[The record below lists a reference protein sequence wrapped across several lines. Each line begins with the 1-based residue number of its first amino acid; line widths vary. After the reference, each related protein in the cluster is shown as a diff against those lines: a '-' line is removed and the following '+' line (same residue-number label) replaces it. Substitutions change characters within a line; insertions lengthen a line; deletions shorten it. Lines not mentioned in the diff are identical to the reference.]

1 MFPMGMNFGTS
12 TQNTSN
18 RADPYAYDLYKNI
31 LGRAND
37 LTQQGYQQYGGQR
50 VADLTPDQL
59 AAFQGVR
66 DIQGKAGGLYD
77 QATGSVQ
84 NVLSQLDPSKFG
96 SNIQNYFN
104 PYQKNVVDATM
115 KNIQENNALQQNQLT
130 SNAIKSGAM
139 GGDRSAIA
147 RAELAR
153 TQALTNNQTLANLQQ
168 QGYQNAADQY
178 NKAQQM
184 GLTGA
189 TTLGGLASTGQ
200 KTGLEGLQSL
210 LGIGGQQQLQNQQNL
225 DVNYQNFLQ
234 QQAYPYQQLS
244 WLSGLAGGLGPA
256 MGGSSS
262 SSGTN
267 LTQNYQPQP
276 STGSQIMGGLTTLG
290 GMFAP
295 AIGNALLP
303 GIGGA
308 IGAGLGAMGAWSPF
322 PSKYASGGTVDYDAD
337 QQLME
342 RSAINPDETLYPY
355 MADAGEPYNVSD
367 FDEGGAVLKA
377 SGGPVVRP
385 GLNDGLILEKIM
397 GGMPYGGAT
406 SYLSPELIAMNKPR
420 EFRAPSHPRLD
431 YAESPKSSEA
441 PRGAIGNYVQGITS
455 TLKAVQ
461 DYNKKSAEGR
471 EHAATGGSFQSGYAP
486 TFPAAGGGGYGKG
499 MGFNPGYG
507 GYGKGQ
513 GFNPQGGGMG
523 KGLGFS
529 PYGPG
534 IFPNQAGQGG
544 NYNDIL
550 AAQRAQQNPQ
560 TLPQTS
566 QSGAQ
571 QAQQATPAADP
582 MVPNPNGG
590 PDIPASQLAFMQGKS
605 PTETPASPQLPMQLT
620 QGGGYGKGQGFNPRG
635 GGYGKGQGFNP
646 RGGFGMGFN
655 PAIMQQ
661 LQQGQAGSAP
671 ATQSQANSDPRSVMY
686 AHGGLVRQGYRDG
699 FRVEDYLPAL
709 AMGETGGED
718 DPYSVVGPANK
729 KGNRPYGKYQIMDF
743 NIPSWAKE
751 AGYEG
756 MTPEQFLAD
765 KKAQEK
771 IASVKFGEYLD
782 KSGSPE
788 KASAMWFGGPE
799 YMKHPNAKDVLGTS
813 IPKYQETF
821 MRNLGGLKASP
832 MGLNAGKDIVA
843 MDRDED
849 NVVATDEAP
858 AKQEGGFQITPEM
871 QMGIISAGL
880 GMLANRSPF
889 MGVGVGEGG
898 LKGVETY
905 MNALSGRRQQQQLEQ
920 QRENIQSEIQQR
932 GVETALKQ
940 RQMQMLLEADKAN
953 RALFSSPTVATD
965 QTAAPIVGQDAEGTG
980 EIGAPTDLTG
990 SGYSTTGEP
999 STPKPIVVAADESSK
1014 ADIDPLWDP
1023 RRLALGVQINSIAN
1037 PNLAKLYQERL
1048 SQIEQTGMVYDRQGK
1063 PIPLP
1068 GYLEK
1073 KAAEKATETTAQKAA
1088 EANYTYVD
1096 VQPEPGGPI
1105 YKVKQS
1111 ELENFTKKHPEAQPV
1126 NPGAGT
1132 PPGGEQRLPKGAVAS
1147 KQPEFYKELQ
1157 TDIAKDERKML
1168 EQYQGRQVIRERLDT
1183 MADILAN
1190 YQPGKWA
1197 EQKASLISGLRSI
1210 GFPVSEENIRSAA
1223 DFETFTKNATIN
1235 LFDQVKNLGGRI
1247 LVTEIEGMKQANP
1260 SASLQPETNK
1270 RVIGQMRGLL
1280 DYEDKHFNDYSDWKK
1295 GNRNAYDTSDFERGW
1310 IKDNKPKKF
1319 IEESTKSIGAKG
1331 VAVPPK
1337 DQLKVGDTYIINNV
1351 KRRWNG
1357 TGFEKVQ

>member
-1 MFPMGMNFGTS
+1 MGSKGGGQMTPMVMNVGQSQQQSS
-12 TQNTSN
+12 TQ
-18 RADPYAYDLYKNI
+18 ADPYAASLYKDI
-31 LGRAND
+31 LGRANA
-37 LTQQGYQQYGGQR
+37 LTQQGYNPYTGQR
-50 VADLTPDQL
+50 VADFTPDQL

-66 DIQGKAGGLYD
+66 NLQGQAGDLYN
-77 QATGSVQ
+77 QATGAAQ
-84 NVLSQLDPSKFG
+84 NVLAGLNPANFA
-96 SNIQNYFN
+96 QNVQGYMS
-104 PYQKNVVDATM
+104 PYLNNVVNAATRNM
-115 KNIQENNALQQNQLT
+115 AETNAQQMNQLQ
-130 SNAIKSGAM
+130 SQAIKSGAF
-139 GGDRSAIA
+139 GDDRSAVA
-147 RAELAR
+147 RAEMAR
-153 TQALTNNQTLANLQQ
+153 QQNLANQQSISNLLQS
-168 QGYQNAADQY
+168 GYTNAQDQA
-178 NKAQQM
+178 NKMAQY

-189 TTLGGLASTGQ
+189 TTLGGLASQGQ
-200 KTGLEGLQSL
+200 QTALQGLQSL
-210 LGIGGQQQLQNQQNL
+210 LGIGGQQQMQQQQGL
-225 DVNYQNFLQ
+225 DVGYQNYLQ

-244 WLSGLAGGLGPA
+244 WLGGLAGGLAPNL
-256 MGGSSS
+256 GGSSS
-262 SSGTN
+262 SSGT
-267 LTQNYQPQP
+267 TVDQRYQAAP
-276 STGSQIMGGLTTLG
+276 SLGSQVMGGITTGLG
-290 GMFAP
+290 MAAP
-295 AIGNALLP
+295 FIGNAIMP
-303 GIGGA
+303 GLGSA
-308 IGAGLGAMGAWSPF
+308 IGAGMGALGYNFLPQNISGRQG
-322 PSKYASGGTVDYDAD
+322 SASGGAVDQEAN
-337 QQLME
+337 QQLAG
-342 RSAINPDETLYPY
+342 RAGISPDETLYPY
-355 MADAGEPYNVSD
+355 MADFGAPSGKSD
-367 FDEGGAVLKA
+367 FDDGGPVLMA
-377 SGGPVVRP
+377 SGGYVAKP
-385 GLNDGLILEKIM
+385 GFNDGLILEKIM
-397 GGMPYGGAT
+397 GGTPYGGAT
-406 SYLSPELIAMNKPR
+406 SYLSPELISMNKPTQ
-420 EFRAPSHPRLD
+420 FRAPQLH
-431 YAESPKSSEA
+431 EMKHNFEA
-441 PRGAIGNYVQGITS
+441 PELEQRPKGLVGNFMQGLGAAMKGARSENQS
-455 TLKAVQ
+455 Q
-461 DYNKKSAEGR
+461 SEER
-471 EHAATGGSFQSGYAP
+471 EHAATGGSFQTGYAP
-486 TFPAAGGGGYGKG
+486 RAQVFPSMGGFGGFGKGMGFNPMMMPSYGGAYRQDAEQSDDRMVANPSGGPDIPASQLGFITGANPAAQTTPTANQSQQSQTGMGRYGGFGGGYGKG

-507 GYGKGQ
+507 GYGKGI
-513 GFNPQGGGMG
+513 GFDPRTIRMG
-523 KGLGFS
+523 
-529 PYGPG
+529 
-534 IFPNQAGQGG
+534 
-544 NYNDIL
+544 
-550 AAQRAQQNPQ
+550 QNF
-560 TLPQTS
+560 
-566 QSGAQ
+566 
-571 QAQQATPAADP
+571 
-582 MVPNPNGG
+582 PNPNPNIGAQYADGG
-590 PDIPASQLAFMQGKS
+590 
-605 PTETPASPQLPMQLT
+605 E
-620 QGGGYGKGQGFNPRG
+620 
-635 GGYGKGQGFNP
+635 
-646 RGGFGMGFN
+646 
-655 PAIMQQ
+655 
-661 LQQGQAGSAP
+661 
-671 ATQSQANSDPRSVMY
+671 
-686 AHGGLVRQGYRDG
+686 VRQGYRDG

-782 KSGSPE
+782 KTQDPS

-799 YMKHPNAKDVLGTS
+799 YMKHPNAKDVLGPS

-843 MDRDED
+843 MDRDGED
-849 NVVATDEAP
+849 NVVATDQAP

-905 MNALSGRRQQQQLEQ
+905 MNALSGKRQQQQLEQ